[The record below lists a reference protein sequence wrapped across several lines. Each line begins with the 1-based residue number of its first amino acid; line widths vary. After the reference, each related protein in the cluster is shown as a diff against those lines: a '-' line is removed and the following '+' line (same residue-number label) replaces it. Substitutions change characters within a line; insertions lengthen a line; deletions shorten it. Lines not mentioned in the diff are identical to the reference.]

1 MTMPAEDRPLIDHMV
16 HTHELPPLP
25 QRESRIIASQWIEA
39 PSEIMTLG
47 VDLQADSGYLRG
59 IGRYLLWRAGP
70 AVRARARYAAVD
82 STDLERIWTFE
93 LDAEGNGEGLGPDGI
108 IHSRFRTWKES
119 LRDDPELGSE
129 SESDEVS

>member
-16 HTHELPPLP
+16 HTHQLPPLP

-39 PSEIMTLG
+39 PNEIRTLG
-47 VDLQADSGYLRG
+47 DDLQADPGYLRG

-70 AVRARARYAAVD
+70 AVRARARYGAVD
-82 STDLERIWTFE
+82 SADLKRIWTFD

-108 IHSRFRTWKES
+108 IHNRFRTWKES
-119 LRDDPELGSE
+119 LRDDTASNPNPMN
-129 SESDEVS
+129 

>member
-39 PSEIMTLG
+39 PNEIRTLG
-47 VDLQADSGYLRG
+47 DDLQADPGYLRG

-70 AVRARARYAAVD
+70 AVRARARYGAVD
-82 STDLERIWTFE
+82 STDLKRIWTFE
-93 LDAEGNGEGLGPDGI
+93 LDANGNGEGLGPDGI

-119 LRDDPELGSE
+119 LRDDTELGSE
-129 SESDEVS
+129 PDEVN

>member
-1 MTMPAEDRPLIDHMV
+1 MTMPAEDRPIIDHMV

-39 PSEIMTLG
+39 PDEIRTLG
-47 VDLQADSGYLRG
+47 DDLEADPGYLRR
-59 IGRYLLWRAGP
+59 ISRYLLWRAGP
-70 AVRARARYAAVD
+70 AVRARARYGAVD

-129 SESDEVS
+129 SDEVS

>member
-1 MTMPAEDRPLIDHMV
+1 MNIPAEDRPLIDHMV

-39 PSEIMTLG
+39 PIEITALG
-47 VDLQADSGYLRG
+47 EDLQTEPGYLRR
-59 IGRYLLWRAGP
+59 IGSYLLWRAGP
-70 AVRARARYAAVD
+70 AARARARYGAVD

-93 LDAEGNGEGLGPDGI
+93 LDADGNGEGLGPDGI

-119 LRDDPELGSE
+119 LRDDTELGSE
-129 SESDEVS
+129 PDEVN

>member
-1 MTMPAEDRPLIDHMV
+1 MTMPAEDRPLIDHKV

-39 PSEIMTLG
+39 PDEIKTLG
-47 VDLQADSGYLRG
+47 DDLQADPGYLRG

-70 AVRARARYAAVD
+70 AVRAHARYGAVD

-119 LRDDPELGSE
+119 LRDDPELR
-129 SESDEVS
+129 SESDELN

>member
-1 MTMPAEDRPLIDHMV
+1 MTMPAEDRPLIDHTV
-16 HTHELPPLP
+16 HTHELPALP

-39 PSEIMTLG
+39 PYEIKTLG
-47 VDLQADSGYLRG
+47 DDIQAEPGYLRR

-82 STDLERIWTFE
+82 STDLNRIWTFA
-93 LDAEGNGEGLGPDGI
+93 LDADGNGEGLGPDRI

-119 LRDDPELGSE
+119 LRDDSDVGSE
-129 SESDEVS
+129 TDEVS

>member
-1 MTMPAEDRPLIDHMV
+1 MNIPAEDRPLIDHMV
-16 HTHELPPLP
+16 HTHELPALP

-39 PSEIMTLG
+39 PYEIKTLG
-47 VDLQADSGYLRG
+47 DDIQAEPGYLRR

-82 STDLERIWTFE
+82 STDLNHIWTFA
-93 LDAEGNGEGLGPDGI
+93 LDADGNGEGLGPDGI

-119 LRDDPELGSE
+119 LRDDSDVGSE
-129 SESDEVS
+129 TDEVS

>member
-1 MTMPAEDRPLIDHMV
+1 MV

-39 PSEIMTLG
+39 PNEIRTLG
-47 VDLQADSGYLRG
+47 DDLQADPGYLRG

-70 AVRARARYAAVD
+70 AVRARARYGAVD

-129 SESDEVS
+129 SDKVS

>member
-1 MTMPAEDRPLIDHMV
+1 MV

-47 VDLQADSGYLRG
+47 DDLQADPGYLRS

-70 AVRARARYAAVD
+70 AVRARARYGAVD

-93 LDAEGNGEGLGPDGI
+93 LDVEGNGEGLGPDGI

-119 LRDDPELGSE
+119 LRDDPELR
-129 SESDEVS
+129 SESDGVS